1 MVTETHQGGPDLDA
15 IVIGAGFSGLGMLRR
30 LRDEMGLSVRV
41 FEKGDGVGGTWYWN
55 RYPGA
60 RCDSESYLYC
70 FSFSDELLQDWSW
83 SGKYPEQ
90 PEILSYLEHVAERF
104 DLERNIQFSTA
115 VTAAHFDEAH
125 GFWRVK
131 TDRGDTVTCRY
142 LISGIGCIS
151 TGNVPDIPGLDTF
164 QGAWHHTGAW
174 PHDGVA
180 FEGKRVAVI
189 GTGSSGVQ
197 AIPVIAQTAEHV
209 TVYQRTAQFTIPA
222 RHGTVD
228 RRLIEEEVKPNYAS
242 ILEAARHSAGG
253 VPAEFSARSA
263 FDVSDEERHEI
274 YERLWANGGHK
285 FLFSAFGDITTDL
298 DANATASDF
307 IRDKI
312 RETVDDP
319 ETARKLLPTDHP
331 LASKRPLIDT
341 DYFDTYNRDN
351 VELITL
357 KEDPIEAITETGVR
371 TESGERDFDIIVFAT
386 GFDAMTGSFFKMD
399 IRGRNGAA
407 LTDAWSAGP
416 RTYLGVQ
423 SAGFPNFFMITGP
436 GSPSVLS
443 NMPVSIEQHIE
454 WIGDLIE
461 TMCTQ
466 DRYVVEPSL
475 VAQDD
480 WVAHVNDVASQ
491 TLYMHGNSW
500 YLGANIPG
508 KPRVF
513 MPYVGGVGVYRE
525 HCEGV
530 AAADYPGFTFDDGAA
545 ITQTAAG

>member
-1 MVTETHQGGPDLDA
+1 MAENHRSGPDLDA

-83 SGKYPEQ
+83 SGKYPEP

-115 VTAAHFDEAH
+115 VTAAHFDESN
-125 GFWRVK
+125 GWWRVT
-131 TDRGDTVTCRY
+131 TDQGDSLTCQY

-151 TGNVPDIPGLDTF
+151 TGNVPNIPGLDTF
-164 QGAWHHTGAW
+164 QGDWHHTGAW
-174 PHDGVA
+174 PHEGVA

-228 RRLIEEEVKPNYAS
+228 RRFIEEEVKPNYAS

-263 FDVSDEERHEI
+263 FDVTDEERLEI
-274 YERLWANGGHK
+274 YERLWANGGHR

-307 IRDKI
+307 IRAKI
-312 RETVDDP
+312 REIVEDP
-319 ETARKLLPTDHP
+319 EKARKLLPTDHP

-351 VELITL
+351 VELISL
-357 KEDPIEAITETGVR
+357 KEDPIEAITETGIR
-371 TESGERDFDIIVFAT
+371 TESGEREFDIIVFAT

-399 IRGRNGAA
+399 IRGRNEAA

-461 TMCTQ
+461 TM
-466 DRYVVEPSL
+466 RREGRRVVEPSL

-480 WVAHVNDVASQ
+480 WVAHVNDAASQ

-513 MPYVGGVGVYRE
+513 MPYVAGVGVYRE

-530 AAADYPGFTFDDGAA
+530 AAADYPGFTFDGGAA
-545 ITQTAAG
+545 ATQTAAG